1 VIWELKE
8 KPSWDWWWC
17 NCGVY
22 LAICGSWERVR
33 AGNDNNMKSNKV
45 YACLYSTVHLEYLP
59 EYITSLAFAIP
70 LNSRQKW

>member
-1 VIWELKE
+1 MRK
-8 KPSWDWWWC
+8 D
-17 NCGVY
+17 
-22 LAICGSWERVR
+22 

-70 LNSRQKW
+70 LNSQQKS